1 MNTNLWH
8 KRFMH
13 ILHEKFPKNMDLV
26 EELSALLYIERPA
39 VYRRLKNSVSFT
51 ANEVAIIAAKWGI
64 SLDDILGIYSGKV
77 AFQMMP
83 VNYLQPTKQDLE
95 NLNDRVKAL
104 ENLKKS
110 PNSEFMV
117 VCNNLSRSLASG
129 FNSLYKFNIFKWGYE
144 FATETGNVPFAEM
157 VIPKEVHVVIKQ
169 FYSNMKEAA
178 TTNIVLDPMLF
189 ENFVREVL
197 FFHSI
202 MMLNDEDKEMIKED
216 LTNLM
221 NYLQDVANTGCF
233 PETNKKV
240 YLYISTLSVNTNYSY
255 VITEQYKICRIHAFN
270 KYDIVSHNSEMVEI
284 FKTWMLMKKR
294 TSILISEVDE
304 KNRVAFFVKL
314 RQLIDTL

>member
-1 MNTNLWH
+1 
-8 KRFMH
+8 
-13 ILHEKFPKNMDLV
+13 MDLLQKKIPKKSQLV
-26 EELSALLYIERPA
+26 DELCVLLNIERPA
-39 VYRRLKNSVSFT
+39 VYRRMRFEVPFT
-51 ANEVAIIAAKWGI
+51 ANEVALMAATWNI
-64 SLDDILGIYSGKV
+64 SLDDMIGIYSGKI

-83 VNYLQPTKQDLE
+83 VNYLQPTSQDLE

-104 ENLKKS
+104 ENLKIS
-110 PNSEFMV
+110 PNSEYMV

-129 FNSLYKFNIFKWGYE
+129 FDSLYKFNIFKWNYE
-144 FATETGNVPFAEM
+144 FSNDTNKVPFAKM
-157 VIPKEVHVVIKQ
+157 VIPKEVHTIIKQ

-178 TTNIVLDPMLF
+178 TTNMVFDAMLF

-202 MMLNDEDKEMIKED
+202 MMLTDKDKAMIKND
-216 LTNLM
+216 LLNLM
-221 NYLQDVANTGCF
+221 NYLQEVANNGCF

-240 YLYISTLSVNTNYSY
+240 YLYISTLNVNTNYSY
-255 VITEQYKICRIHAFN
+255 VITDEYKICRIHAFD
-270 KYDIVSHNSEMVEI
+270 KFDIVSHNAEMVDT

-314 RQLIDTL
+314 RQLIDSL